1 MNNNEAKKYIDG
13 RMLELACKAELR
25 MNEGQRK
32 RIDEESAFLRYVRSL
47 CERQEDEG

>member
-13 RMLELACKAELR
+13 RMLELACKAELL
-25 MNEGQRK
+25 MSAKKRK

-47 CERQEDEG
+47 CERQEDER